1 MKKIMVMLLFCVL
14 ILTGCDPGTYY
25 FAKTS
30 YLDKIESIELVKY
43 NNSNFEMVDST
54 KVNLKF
60 DFEKIVFHRENDSV
74 NEPTG
79 YCLLWHLKNRNF
91 IVFCCTLI
99 EDDRGYSMCA
109 EFDSECNF
117 VQHIAYF
124 ASGPHY
130 DDVLSKYFSSY
141 ILE

>member
-60 DFEKIVFHRENDSV
+60 DYEKVDRLEILTPNKINLFLDDFEKIVFHRENDSV
-74 NEPTG
+74 NEPTDIV
-79 YCLLWHLKNRNF
+79 YCG
-91 IVFCCTLI
+91 I
-99 EDDRGYSMCA
+99 
-109 EFDSECNF
+109 
-117 VQHIAYF
+117 
-124 ASGPHY
+124 
-130 DDVLSKYFSSY
+130 
-141 ILE
+141 